1 MCAEYLATVS
11 PGTWVQN
18 VLFLYRKNKL
28 GDDFWE
34 CLRGRKEARFAYYD
48 NFLFFLPKNNACM
61 AKERFA
67 FPEDFFF
74 VFDKKI
80 IKKIIKI
87 KLDDFWQKRGS
98 APNNEKTI

>member
-1 MCAEYLATVS
+1 
-11 PGTWVQN
+11 
-18 VLFLYRKNKL
+18 
-28 GDDFWE
+28 
-34 CLRGRKEARFAYYD
+34 
-48 NFLFFLPKNNACM
+48 M